1 MSSSIDDAKPVAGE
15 PTAAGAAAAAA
26 ATGGSPAGGAVG
38 NTEAGPS
45 SDGSGPSVS
54 NPRHEIRLSGE
65 PQSLIADARAL
76 ITAAWRIDR
85 ARFLLQI
92 FFLFFTGVIG
102 GFNLLLLIPIV
113 NAVANPEG
121 TLQVPVVG
129 EVAVSSVPLW
139 LLLAVFVALAAVQA
153 LIQRASAINSA
164 QFQPRIVDEL
174 RQQAFEAILH
184 AKWEF
189 VLQRR
194 RSDIISIVTVGAA
207 RCGLAFQQ
215 LMQGSVNLVL
225 AIVTAAVALF
235 VSPAVGAIALVGVL
249 ALGAIQLLAIR
260 PAHRLGRQFG
270 EKSRGLQAVMQDS
283 MDSLRLVRAHNAA
296 GVWAEQLMQAFTDT
310 REVQVANARRTGTA
324 QAFSS
329 VALAAAAALLVLV
342 SVQLEVPPVS
352 IVVILVL
359 VARLA
364 RLAQQLANI
373 ASQLA
378 NSLPAVSDIAA
389 LTNEAR
395 EAVEVPAAAGG
406 GERQLTAAAPDTPND
421 EAVPLLEFVDVS
433 YTYPN
438 SENGIR
444 GVSFA
449 VPRGQ
454 ITALTGPSGTGKSTC
469 ADLAL
474 GLLEPAQGQIRVD
487 GVPLTRADLP
497 WWREHVAYVPQE
509 TVLIPASLRENLVW
523 SVPREVSDAECWAA
537 LDQASADFAREL
549 PDGLDTLLGDRGI
562 RLSGGERQRVAIA
575 RALLRRP
582 TLIVM
587 DEATSSL
594 DDETEGAVV
603 AMVRS
608 LAPTVT
614 VLTIAHRQTT
624 VRAAQEVVR
633 VHPGPTPRLTG

>member
-1 MSSSIDDAKPVAGE
+1 MATVAHSSSGHANNR
-15 PTAAGAAAAAA
+15 GAHHHI
-26 ATGGSPAGGAVG
+26 V
-38 NTEAGPS
+38 
-45 SDGSGPSVS
+45 
-54 NPRHEIRLSGE
+54 LSGQ

-85 ARFLLQI
+85 PRFLLQI
-92 FFLFFTGVIG
+92 FFLLFAGVIG
-102 GFNLLLLIPIV
+102 GFNLLLLVPIV
-113 NAVANPEG
+113 NAVANPDG
-121 TLQVPVVG
+121 ALTLPVIGQVQ
-129 EVAVSSVPLW
+129 AASIPLW
-139 LLLAVFVALAAVQA
+139 LLLAVFVLLALVQA

-194 RSDIISIVTVGAA
+194 RSDIISIVTAGAS

-215 LMQGSVNLVL
+215 LMQGAINLVL
-225 AIVTAAVALF
+225 AVATAAVAIW
-235 VSPAVGAIALVGVL
+235 VSPAVALVALVGVL
-249 ALGAIQLLAIR
+249 VLGSLQLLAIR
-260 PAHRLGRQFG
+260 PAHRLGQQFSA
-270 EKSRGLQAVMQDS
+270 KSRGLQAVMQDS

-296 GVWAEQLMQAFTDT
+296 GVWADQLMEAFTDT
-310 REVQVANARRTGTA
+310 REVQVANARRTSTA

-329 VALAAAAALLVLV
+329 VALAAAAAVLVLV
-342 SVQLEVPPVS
+342 SVQLQVSPVT

-364 RLAQQLANI
+364 RLVQQLANT

-378 NSLPAVSDIAA
+378 NSLPAVRDIAA

-395 EAVEVPAAAGG
+395 AAVEVPDDPSASR
-406 GERQLTAAAPDTPND
+406 GEHTGSLSQDSGSTR
-421 EAVPLLEFVDVS
+421 VPLLEFVDVS

-438 SENGIR
+438 SDNGVR

-449 VPRGQ
+449 VPRGE
-454 ITALTGPSGTGKSTC
+454 ITALNGPSGSGKSTC
-469 ADLAL
+469 ADLSL
-474 GLLEPAQGQIRVD
+474 GLLEPSAGRILVA
-487 GVPLTRADLP
+487 GSPLTRADLG
-497 WWREHVAYVPQE
+497 WWRDHVAYVPQE
-509 TVLIPASLRENLVW
+509 TVLIPATLRDNLVW

-537 LDQASADFAREL
+537 LDQAAAAFARDL
-549 PDGLDTLLGDRGI
+549 PDGLDTMLGDRGI

-594 DDETEGAVV
+594 DDQTESAVV
-603 AMVRS
+603 DMVRS

-614 VLTIAHRQTT
+614 VLAIAHRQST
-624 VRAAQEVVR
+624 VDSAHNVV
-633 VHPGPTPRLTG
+633 TLS